1 MTVTDDEAPLLVCP
15 ADISLTAASGSCDAV
30 ATWTHPVPTDNC
42 TASGSIT
49 LTSTHASGSTFALG
63 TTTVTY
69 TATDAAGNVSTCS
82 FTVTVTDT
90 SAPTFT
96 AGCGALFTAN
106 TVNGVCYGD
115 VTVVPPT
122 ATDNCGVVS
131 LINDYT
137 GAPLASGFYPVGTTI
152 VVWTATDASGN
163 TTTCSQTVTV
173 TDVQVPTINCPTSI
187 VTSNAAGLCTALVT
201 IPVPYTADNCG
212 VASVLNSFNGT
223 SNASDTY
230 PVGTTT
236 VLWTVTDVNGN
247 TATGSHTVTVTDDEA
262 PLLVCPADIS
272 LTAASGSCDAV
283 ATWTAPVPTDNCTAS
298 GSITLTSTHASGSTF
313 ALGTTTVTYTA
324 TDAGATWVPALSR

>member
-1 MTVTDDEAPLLVCP
+1 M
-15 ADISLTAASGSCDAV
+15 
-30 ATWTHPVPTDNC
+30 
-42 TASGSIT
+42 
-49 LTSTHASGSTFALG
+49 
-63 TTTVTY
+63 
-69 TATDAAGNVSTCS
+69 
-82 FTVTVTDT
+82 
-90 SAPTFT
+90 
-96 AGCGALFTAN
+96 GALFTAN

-137 GAPLASGFYPVGTTI
+137 GASLASGFYPVGTTI

-230 PVGTTT
+230 P
-236 VLWTVTDVNGN
+236 
-247 TATGSHTVTVTDDEA
+247 
-262 PLLVCPADIS
+262 
-272 LTAASGSCDAV
+272 
-283 ATWTAPVPTDNCTAS
+283 
-298 GSITLTSTHASGSTF
+298 
-313 ALGTTTVTYTA
+313 
-324 TDAGATWVPALSR
+324 